1 MIASVLLVLVLC
13 FSATGC
19 IQKDTQ
25 PENTIEK
32 LQNAINNFDLDTFLS
47 CINSKWSNQIKGFCD
62 STIGE
67 RGPSV
72 SSFIALIKT
81 IAPVLP
87 FASGGAIDAEDS
99 PQVDFVIL
107 RTDVSGDTAIVDL
120 SGLFTCGNYHKPFAA
135 IVEMQL
141 ENDVWVISGIR

>member
-1 MIASVLLVLVLC
+1 MIATVLLVLALC

-25 PENTIEK
+25 PEDTIEK
-32 LQNAINNFDLDTFLS
+32 LQNAINNFDLDTFPI
-47 CINSKWSNQIKGFCD
+47 CIDSKWSNQIEEICD
-62 STIGE
+62 STIGK

-72 SSFIALIKT
+72 NSFISLIKT
-81 IAPVLP
+81 IAPILP

-120 SGLFTCGNYHKPFAA
+120 YGLLTCGNYQKPFAA
-135 IVEMQL
+135 IVEM
-141 ENDVWVISGIR
+141 